1 MAETRT
7 RYGYRRIYV
16 LLRRE
21 GWSVNHKRV
30 YRLYRAE
37 GLAIRQKPPKHR
49 VAAKIRGDRVEAHAP
64 NVCWAMDFVHDQ
76 WVDGRRFTIL
86 TVMDTYSKHVSHA
99 GSGYWVSRE

>member
-64 NVCWAMDFVHDQ
+64 NVCWPWTRCKKWSQIFGQ
-76 WVDGRRFTIL
+76 VD
-86 TVMDTYSKHVSHA
+86 K
-99 GSGYWVSRE
+99 